1 MGLYVLELAFWM
13 LGIRGHIPQYGD
25 YHRLPAAP
33 SSAGPGRRLLQARAA
48 CAAGLAGLAMMVWL
62 AVWLTLRLL

>member
-1 MGLYVLELAFWM
+1 MGLYVLELAFWV

-25 YHRLPAAP
+25 YHPNPAA
-33 SSAGPGRRLLQARAA
+33 SSSGGGGTRLVMILAA
-48 CAAGLAGLAMMVWL
+48 VVAGLAALAMMVWV

>member
-25 YHRLPAAP
+25 YHPIPAAS
-33 SSAGPGRRLLQARAA
+33 SSAGGATRLVLILAA
-48 CAAGLAGLAMMVWL
+48 VAAGLAVLAMMVWV